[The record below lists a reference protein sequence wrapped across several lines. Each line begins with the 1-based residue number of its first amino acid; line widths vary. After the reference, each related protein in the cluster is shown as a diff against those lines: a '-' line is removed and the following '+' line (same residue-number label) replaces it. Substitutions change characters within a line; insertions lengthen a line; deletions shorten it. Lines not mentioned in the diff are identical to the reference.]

1 MGKRASGEL
10 ETGRADEGLG
20 GNSRDEVIY
29 RNLFVAIVE
38 NHLAPGTKLPED
50 TLAETY
56 GVSRTSIRKV
66 LQRLAHERLVDVRLN
81 RGASVAQPSVG
92 EARDIFSARRIIEC
106 GAIPQIVAKATPA
119 KLEVLRDLVRR
130 EHAAQDRGDWRES
143 IYLSGA
149 FHVELMRLSGNE
161 TLTDFLTQL
170 VSRSSLVIATY
181 GSPQT
186 ASCRHSEHDDV
197 IEIIAG
203 GDAEAATRWMDRHLR
218 DVERTVVLVEEET
231 APADLKKIL
240 EEVAQRRP
248 KLR

>member
-1 MGKRASGEL
+1 MGKRASAEL
-10 ETGRADEGLG
+10 GSARADEGLG
-20 GNSRDEVIY
+20 GNGRDEAIY

-106 GAIPQIVAKATPA
+106 GAIPQVVAKATPTA
-119 KLEVLRDLVRR
+119 LETLRDLVRR

-203 GDAEAATRWMDRHLR
+203 GDVDGATRWMDRHLR
-218 DVERTVVLVEEET
+218 DVERSVVLVEEAAEE
-231 APADLKKIL
+231 PDLRKIL
-240 EEVAQRRP
+240 DAVAQRQR
-248 KLR
+248 RER

>member
-1 MGKRASGEL
+1 MGKKVSDELGAARAED
-10 ETGRADEGLG
+10 AFG

-81 RGASVAQPSVG
+81 RGATVAQPSVS

-106 GAIPQIVAKATPA
+106 GAIPQIVAKASPA
-119 KLEVLRDLVRR
+119 KLDALRDLVHR
-130 EHAAQDRGDWRES
+130 EHAAQERGDWRES

-203 GDAEAATRWMDRHLR
+203 GDVEAAARWMDRHLR
-218 DVERTVVLVEEET
+218 DVERTVVLDEEET

>member
-1 MGKRASGEL
+1 MGKRASDEFAA
-10 ETGRADEGLG
+10 GRADEAFG
-20 GNSRDEVIY
+20 GSSRDEVIY

-66 LQRLAHERLVDVRLN
+66 LQRLAHERLVDMRLN
-81 RGASVAQPSVG
+81 RGASVAQPSVS
-92 EARDIFSARRIIEC
+92 EARDIFAARRIIEC
-106 GAIPQIVAKATPA
+106 GAVPQIVAKANPA
-119 KLEVLRDLVRR
+119 KLEALRELVRR